1 MHLRRANARVLDGW
15 LYRNEGWGVLR
26 DRRVFRIFLSSSH
39 ALTLNRRTA
48 LHSYGVLD
56 ASSLAWMS
64 MTRSCAWP
72 GGVGDCLEPP
82 GSHLGRLSK
91 IYSDSTGATD
101 TLTEGDLA
109 DGFAWCGTPHEL
121 EWVPLTVAAEKLT
134 FNLLSRNGKPGGR
147 DGLRSAR

>member
-91 IYSDSTGATD
+91 IYSDVPGPPTPLLKEILLTALLGA
-101 TLTEGDLA
+101 ERRMSSN
-109 DGFAWCGTPHEL
+109 GF
-121 EWVPLTVAAEKLT
+121 
-134 FNLLSRNGKPGGR
+134 LLPSQQ
-147 DGLRSAR
+147 RS

>member
-91 IYSDSTGATD
+91 IYSDSTGASGPPTPLLKEIL
-101 TLTEGDLA
+101 LTALLGAERRMSSN
-109 DGFAWCGTPHEL
+109 GF
-121 EWVPLTVAAEKLT
+121 
-134 FNLLSRNGKPGGR
+134 LLPSQQ
-147 DGLRSAR
+147 RS